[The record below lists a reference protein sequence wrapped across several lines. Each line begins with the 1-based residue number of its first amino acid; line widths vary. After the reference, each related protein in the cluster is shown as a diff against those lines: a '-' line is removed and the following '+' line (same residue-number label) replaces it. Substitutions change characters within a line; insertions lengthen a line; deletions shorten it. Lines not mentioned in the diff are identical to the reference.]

1 MLDFFSKPIKIKL
14 QLKKM
19 SKLSD
24 KAFFRIAMV
33 ISIVVFI
40 LVVLLNKR
48 VLNPPAEFP
57 NFIYKLP
64 MLHALINGTCA
75 ILLVLSLRAIR
86 AKNVAKHKALNLT
99 AFGLSAI
106 FLISYVIFHFFVPE
120 TTFGGEG
127 AIRYIYYF
135 ILITHIVLAATVLP
149 LILLSFWYA
158 LNEKID
164 KHRKIV
170 RFTFPIWLYVAVT
183 GVVVYLMIS
192 PYYTF
197 G

>member
-1 MLDFFSKPIKIKL
+1 MNKI
-14 QLKKM
+14 
-19 SKLSD
+19 SD

-33 ISIVVFI
+33 VSIVVFV

-48 VLNPPAEFP
+48 VLNPPTEFP
-57 NFIYKLP
+57 DFIYRLP
-64 MLHALINGTCA
+64 LLHAIINGTCA
-75 ILLVLSLRAIR
+75 VLLVVSLRAIK

-99 AFGLSAI
+99 AFGLSAL
-106 FLISYVIFHFFVPE
+106 FLISYVIYHFFVPE
-120 TTFGGEG
+120 TSYGGEG
-127 AIRYIYYF
+127 ALRYAYYF
-135 ILITHIVLAATVLP
+135 ILITHIILAAVVLP

-158 LNEKID
+158 LNDKID

-192 PYYTF
+192 PYYNF
-197 G
+197 

>member
-1 MLDFFSKPIKIKL
+1 
-14 QLKKM
+14 M

-33 ISIVVFI
+33 VSIVVFV

-48 VLNPPAEFP
+48 VLNPPSEFP
-57 NFIYKLP
+57 DFIYKLP

-75 ILLVLSLRAIR
+75 VLLVLSLRAIK
-86 AKNVAKHKALNLT
+86 AKNIVQHKTLNLA
-99 AFGLSAI
+99 AFSLSAL
-106 FLISYVIFHFFVPE
+106 FLISYVVYHFFVPE
-120 TTFGGEG
+120 TSYGGEG
-127 AIRYIYYF
+127 LLRSIYYF
-135 ILITHIVLAATVLP
+135 ILITHIILAAVVLP

-158 LNEKID
+158 LNDKIA

-170 RFTFPIWLYVAVT
+170 RFTFPIWLYVAIT

-192 PYYTF
+192 PYYSF
-197 G
+197 A

>member
-1 MLDFFSKPIKIKL
+1 
-14 QLKKM
+14 M
-19 SKLSD
+19 SKISD
-24 KAFFRIAMV
+24 KLFFRIAMV
-33 ISIVVFI
+33 VSIVVFV

-48 VLNPPAEFP
+48 VLNPPLEFP
-57 NFIYKLP
+57 NFIYRLP
-64 MLHALINGTCA
+64 LLHAIINGTCA
-75 ILLVLSLRAIR
+75 VLLILSLRAIK
-86 AKNVAKHKALNLT
+86 AKNVAKHKVLNLT
-99 AFGLSAI
+99 AFGLSAL
-106 FLISYVIFHFFVPE
+106 FLISYVIYHFFVPE

-127 AIRYIYYF
+127 PLRYIYYF
-135 ILITHIVLAATVLP
+135 ILISHIILAAGVLP

-192 PYYTF
+192 PYYSF
-197 G
+197 